1 MTLWCFPMLKEGL
14 TNRCEVRVNE
24 TNTAAAVGSGSLQVF
39 STPMMI
45 ALMEETCA
53 TCVAPHLEEGMTTV
67 GTKVD
72 IVHVAAT
79 PLGMKVY
86 CDCELTCFENRK
98 LVFTVKAFDE
108 RGLIGEGNHER
119 FIVNAEKFQLKTDL
133 K

>member
-1 MTLWCFPMLKEGL
+1 MSELKPGL
-14 TNRCEVRVNE
+14 THRAE
-24 TNTAAAVGSGSLQVF
+24 TVVHKNNTAAAVGSGELLVF

-53 TCVAPHLEEGMTTV
+53 TCVAPLLEEGMTTV

-72 IVHVAAT
+72 IVHTAAT
-79 PLGMKVY
+79 PLNMKVF
-86 CDCELTCFENRK
+86 CDCVLEEADGRK
-98 LVFTVKAFDE
+98 LIFRVKAYDE

-119 FIVNAEKFQLKTDL
+119 FIVNAEKFQQKTDS

>member
-1 MTLWCFPMLKEGL
+1 MLKEGL
-14 TNRCEVRVNE
+14 THRCEVTVNE
-24 TNTAAAVGSGSLQVF
+24 SNTAAAVGSGSLMVF

-53 TCVAPHLEEGMTTV
+53 ECVNPFLDEGMTTV

-72 IVHVAAT
+72 IVHTAAT
-79 PLGMKVY
+79 PLNMKVY
-86 CDCELTCFENRK
+86 CDCVLTGVEGRK
-98 LVFTVKAFDE
+98 LCYTVKAYDE

-119 FIVNAEKFQLKTDL
+119 FIVNGEKFQQKTDA

>member
-1 MTLWCFPMLKEGL
+1 MLNSGL
-14 TNRCEVRVNE
+14 TNRCEVKVDE
-24 TNTAAAVGSGSLQVF
+24 TNTAAAVGSGDLQVF

-53 TCVAPHLEEGMTTV
+53 TCVAAHLDEGMTTV

-72 IVHVAAT
+72 IVHSAAT
-79 PLGMKVY
+79 PLGMNVY
-86 CDCELTCFENRK
+86 CDCVLEGVEGRK
-98 LVFTVKAFDE
+98 LVFSVKAFDE

-119 FIVNAEKFQLKTDL
+119 FIVNAEKFQLKTDS